1 MNLESEILIACEES
15 GEVRRAFTR
24 LGFVNVWSC
33 DLQPARDGSDQHM
46 IVDVTDVLRGVGWD
60 MIIGFPPCTY
70 LCASGARWRVGNPE
84 RQAKTAAAVEFVKTL
99 YNAAPLVAIENP
111 VGRLSTAWRKP
122 DQYVQP
128 WMFGHGYTKK
138 TGLWLKG
145 LPLLQPTNIVP
156 VTMPGHIHRQSPGPE
171 RARIRSLTP
180 TGLADAMAQQWSK
193 SL

>member
-1 MNLESEILIACEES
+1 MKPTILIACEES
-15 GEVRRAFTR
+15 GAVRRAFAR
-24 LGFVNVWSC
+24 LGCDVWSC
-33 DLQPARDGSDQHM
+33 DLQPARDGSDTH
-46 IVDVTDVLRGVGWD
+46 ITGDVSGLLNEGWD
-60 MIIGFPPCTY
+60 MIIAFPPCTY

-84 RQAKTAAAVEFVKTL
+84 RQAKTLAAIEFVKAI

-128 WMFGHGYTKK
+128 WMFGEGYTKK

-145 LPLLQPTNIVP
+145 LPLLQPTNVVP

-180 TGLADAMAQQWSK
+180 EGLATAMADQWSK
-193 SL
+193 AL